1 MLQTIVNA
9 WKIADLRKKILFTA
23 FILLVFRVG
32 SAITIPFV
40 NIGAEGIIANT
51 MSDSSFLSYLN
62 MMSGEAFNY
71 ATILAMSI
79 TPYINSS
86 IIMQLLTVAIP
97 ALERLQKEGEEGRK
111 KIASITRYVTIGL
124 ALMQSTAYYFYLRN
138 GGQMGKELLLGD
150 AAGNAYTG
158 GWAVLQA
165 LVIVSVLT
173 AGASITMWLGERIND
188 KGIGNGISMILFAGI
203 IARIPTMVSQL
214 YSPNP
219 QIGYISRGGVWIPL
233 SILAG
238 VALLAII
245 AFIVW
250 MDNAQRKIPVQ
261 YTKHVVGRKMYGG
274 QSSHIPIKVNMS
286 GVMPVIFASSIL
298 SLPPTVQMFI
308 NQNKIWVDGIVD
320 GTRTG
325 LGKFFHMF
333 SQENAWYLL
342 IYFVMI
348 IGFAYFY
355 SSIQYDPVE
364 MSNNIRS
371 NHGAIPGYRPGE
383 PTANYIR
390 KILNRITLLGAL
402 MLSVVALWPIVFSLI
417 STLVIKAAGQ
427 ATAGMS
433 TMSIGMGGTSVIILV
448 GVALETVKQLESQM
462 MLRHYK
468 GFLD

>member
-1 MLQTIVNA
+1 MLQTIINA

-40 NIGAEGIIANT
+40 NIGDGGIIADT
-51 MSDSSFLSYLN
+51 MNDSSFLAYLN
-62 MMSGEAFNY
+62 MMTGEAFNY

-111 KIASITRYVTIGL
+111 KIATITRYVTIGL
-124 ALMQSTAYYFYLRN
+124 GLMQSTAYYFYLRN
-138 GGQMGKELLLGD
+138 GGQQGNQLLLAAN
-150 AAGNAYTG
+150 AAGDPYTG
-158 GWAVLQA
+158 FWAVLQA
-165 LVIVSVLT
+165 ITIIAVLT
-173 AGASITMWLGERIND
+173 AGAGLTMWLGERINVN
-188 KGIGNGISMILFAGI
+188 GIGNGVSILLFAGI
-203 IARIPTMVSQL
+203 VARIPTLATRL
-214 YSPNP
+214 YSPDP
-219 QIGYISRGGVWIPL
+219 KVGYISRGGVWIPL
-233 SILAG
+233 ALLAG
-238 VALLAII
+238 VALLAIV

-250 MDNAQRKIPVQ
+250 MDNAERRIPVQ

-274 QSSHIPIKVNMS
+274 QSSHIPIKVNMG

-298 SLPPTVQMFI
+298 SLPPTVQLFI
-308 NQNKIWVDGIVD
+308 
-320 GTRTG
+320 REPSAG
-325 LGKFFHMF
+325 LKKFFDVF
-333 SQENAWYLL
+333 SQSNPWYLL
-342 IYFVMI
+342 IYFVLI

-364 MSNNIRS
+364 MSNNIRN

-390 KILNRITLLGAL
+390 KILSRITLLGAL
-402 MLSVVALWPIVFSLI
+402 LLSVVALWPIAFSLL
-417 STLVIKAAGQ
+417 STQIIAWAKASSAAGESM
-427 ATAGMS
+427 TIS
-433 TMSIGMGGTSVIILV
+433 MGGTSVIIMV